1 MLQIKIKISLAQ
13 TRNNGI
19 KQYEF
24 SHSELAALQGPADG
38 ESTVAAARSH
48 AVSGTL
54 PGTQGDKLLSGKLM
68 ISISWNV
75 KI

>member
-1 MLQIKIKISLAQ
+1 MSLAR
-13 TRNNGI
+13 TWNNGI

-24 SHSELAALQGPADG
+24 SHSEPAALQGPADG

-54 PGTQGDKLLSGKLM
+54 PGTQSDKLLSGIIM
-68 ISISWNV
+68 ISISWKG
-75 KI
+75 KISN